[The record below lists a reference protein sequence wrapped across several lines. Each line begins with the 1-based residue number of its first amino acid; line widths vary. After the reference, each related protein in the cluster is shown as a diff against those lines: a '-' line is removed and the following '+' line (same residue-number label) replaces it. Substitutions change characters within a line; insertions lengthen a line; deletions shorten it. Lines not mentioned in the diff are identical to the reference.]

1 MTQFVLA
8 VSKTHNT
15 SLVPISRSRNDF
27 LLEIASKL
35 FPDLP
40 LEDVYVIDV
49 NEKDMDALMLDAQKL
64 VVESSRFEQTEL
76 FKIMEKVAPS
86 VDELVFWYGSE
97 HEDLDYVYGAPALLS
112 KLKEAVSESTC
123 ELYVHYKQTK

>member
-15 SLVPISRSRNDF
+15 NLVPVSRSRNDF
-27 LLEIASKL
+27 LLEIASNL
-35 FPDLP
+35 FPNLP
-40 LEDVYVIDV
+40 LEEVYVIDV
-49 NEKDMDALMLDAQKL
+49 NEKDIDALMIDAQKL
-64 VVESSRFEQTEL
+64 VIESSRFEQTEL

-97 HEDLDYVYGAPALLS
+97 HEDLDYVYDAPALLS

-123 ELYVHYKQTK
+123 ELYVHYKQVK